1 MHEASAQCA
10 CRYTSQ
16 GLGWLPNVSE
26 SVRACSLLF
35 EIGVVIVH
43 SQQLPGVN
51 TLDLLGKDVCYEG
64 EVGVVVARSEPA
76 FAGRDR
82 LAWRRGRSVTIRIEG
97 ILAPHFVE
105 VAESDLHDI
114 EVL

>member
-1 MHEASAQCA
+1 M
-10 CRYTSQ
+10 
-16 GLGWLPNVSE
+16 GE
-26 SVRACSLLF
+26 SVRACSFLF
-35 EIGVVIVH
+35 QIGVVILY

-76 FAGRDR
+76 SSGRDG

-97 ILAPHFVE
+97 TLAPHFVE
-105 VAESDLHDI
+105 VGESDLADI